1 MKIEA
6 SMREQ
11 FIMAQALS
19 LAIRKLEEVEGVM
32 REVSNIEQ
40 MKSILATNFETFQGM
55 FDTLEEHQTV
65 MNV

>member
-19 LAIRKLEEVEGVM
+19 LAILKLEEVEGVM

-55 FDTLEEHQTV
+55 FDALEEHQTA

>member
-32 REVSNIEQ
+32 REVSNSDI
-40 MKSILATNFETFQGM
+40 S
-55 FDTLEEHQTV
+55 
-65 MNV
+65 